1 MNTSK
6 SYRDLEVWRLS
17 MQLVERTY
25 YHTAHFP
32 SNEIYGLTSQL
43 KRSCI
48 SISANIAEG
57 KGRQSKGEFR
67 QFLNI
72 ARGSAAE
79 TMSHLETAL
88 MLGFLNKEN
97 YETLFEIADRISAML
112 YKLIITLR

>member
-1 MNTSK
+1 MNSII

-17 MQLVERTY
+17 MQLVNHTY
-25 YHTAHFP
+25 FYSAKFP

-57 KGRQSKGEFR
+57 KGRQSKSEFK

-72 ARGSAAE
+72 ARGSTAE
-79 TMSHLETAL
+79 TMCHLETAL
-88 MLGFLNKEN
+88 MLGFLQKED
-97 YETLFEIADRISAML
+97 YEMLFEIADRISAML